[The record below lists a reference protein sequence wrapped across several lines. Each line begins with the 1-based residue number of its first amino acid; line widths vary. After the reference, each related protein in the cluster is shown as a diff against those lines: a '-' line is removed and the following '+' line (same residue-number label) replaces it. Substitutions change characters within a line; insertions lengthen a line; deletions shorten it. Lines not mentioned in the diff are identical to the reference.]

1 MEATGRQPGA
11 PCALPASKSALRT
24 SECARSSTLF
34 LAIPF
39 AFLAFFGAWPALTW
53 AQHQAGSVNP
63 GSPPP
68 GIQAQLGVM
77 PEPSSPTMAAD
88 NSRLITAESCDSWT
102 AAAVNSPTVSVER
115 LAVPR
120 DARGE
125 FQKAC
130 GALKDGNFQAAEDR
144 ARKAVGL
151 YSDYAAAWVV
161 LGQALNAEHKDSEAA
176 QACKQ
181 AMKVDPTYAP
191 PYLCLAQ
198 FAERTN
204 KWDDVYTF
212 SGHALSLE
220 PATDPYAFFYA
231 ALADLHL
238 KRYAQAELD
247 GHSAEKLDTGNQI
260 PELHLLLAQV
270 YQAEGNK
277 TDEVLE
283 LQKFLELSPHN
294 PDWQTARTTLAEIQ
308 DNVAK

>member
-1 MEATGRQPGA
+1 MEATGRQSGA
-11 PCALPASKSALRT
+11 PCALRASKSVLRT
-24 SECARSSTLF
+24 FRCVRSSVLF

-39 AFLAFFGAWPALTW
+39 AFLFLGALPGPAW
-53 AQHQAGSVNP
+53 AQHWAGSVNP
-63 GSPPP
+63 GSPPS
-68 GIQAQLGVM
+68 GIQPAQLGIPLESPSPMM
-77 PEPSSPTMAAD
+77 PAD
-88 NSRLITAESCDSWT
+88 NTRLITAESCDSWT
-102 AAAVNSPTVSVER
+102 AASVNSPTVSVER
-115 LAVPR
+115 LAVPKG
-120 DARGE
+120 ARVE

-130 GALKDGNFQAAEDR
+130 GELKDGDFVAAEGD
-144 ARKAVGL
+144 ARKAIGL

-161 LGQALNAEHKDSEAA
+161 LGQALDAEHKDSDAVE
-176 QACKQ
+176 ACKQ

-220 PATDPYAFFYA
+220 PTTDPYAYFYA
-231 ALADLHL
+231 AAAELHL
-238 KRYAQAELD
+238 KRYGQAELY
-247 GHSAEKLDTGNQI
+247 GRSAEKLDTTNKI

-277 TDEVLE
+277 TDEVAE
-283 LQKFLELSPHN
+283 LQKFLQLSPHN

-308 DNVAK
+308 SNVAK

>member
-11 PCALPASKSALRT
+11 PCALPASKSALST
-24 SECARSSTLF
+24 FKCARSSMLL

-39 AFLAFFGAWPALTW
+39 AILCFLALPALTR

-68 GIQAQLGVM
+68 GIQPAQLGVL
-77 PEPSSPTMAAD
+77 PVPPAPTTPAD
-88 NSRLITAESCDSWT
+88 STRLITAESCNSWT

-115 LAVPR
+115 LAVPKG
-120 DARGE
+120 ARAE

-130 GALKDGNFQAAEDR
+130 AELKDGDFLAAEGG

-151 YSDYAAAWVV
+151 YSGYAAAWVV
-161 LGQALNAEHKDSEAA
+161 LGQALSAEHKDGEAV

-247 GHSAEKLDTGNQI
+247 GRSAEKLDTANQI

-277 TDEVLE
+277 TDEVVE